1 LVLGKN
7 PFFFQIEV
15 VVVVVGEIFSEP
27 TTTSNLTLPEAS
39 YASKDYVSQIS
50 S

>member
-15 VVVVVGEIFSEP
+15 VVDMIFSEP
-27 TTTSNLTLPEAS
+27 TTTTSNLTLPEGS
-39 YASKDYVSQIS
+39 YAPKD
-50 S
+50 